1 CLALLAFA
9 GFFFSV
15 IVLWPLSTLA
25 LAYQAAWMLTITA
38 FAAIVFYFL
47 DRTQRIAWLRQIDLI
62 GAQEQIRS
70 LLHNVLP
77 PSIAER
83 KLARESPIADSFQQ
97 ASLLFADVVG
107 FTPLSSRF
115 TSTEVVTM
123 LNELYV

>member
-1 CLALLAFA
+1 
-9 GFFFSV
+9 
-15 IVLWPLSTLA
+15 LWPSPMLTIVYQST
-25 LAYQAAWMLTITA
+25 WMLTITA
-38 FAAIVFYFL
+38 FAAIGFYFL

-62 GAQEQIRS
+62 SAQHQTRT

-83 KLARESPIADSFQQ
+83 KLAGESPIADSFQQ

-115 TSTEVVTM
+115 TSAQMVNM
-123 LNELYV
+123 LNDLFDRFDRVVA